1 MAVAAA
7 SAEFLDTNAQLERAV
22 DSKLVGTL
30 LSVGIMFTLLFAVF
44 LTRPG
49 SPMKYAAFA
58 GFAVMIGQTL
68 KPLVARLQDTKA
80 LARILALTTG
90 VFVGM
95 MAVGFYDRQNLLGFG
110 PYLLAG
116 LLGLILV
123 QILIV
128 LLATPA
134 EKGRALDWIRA
145 LGVAIFAAFTAYD
158 VQVLK
163 AGATG
168 CRVAKKAGL
177 APDYPRE
184 SLGLFLDFANLFSYI
199 GGSGNT

>member
-7 SAEFLDTNAQLERAV
+7 SAEFLDTNTQLERAV

-30 LSVGIMFTLLFAVF
+30 LSVGITLTFLFAVF
-44 LTRPG
+44 FVQPG

-58 GFAVMIGQTL
+58 GFAVMIGQSL
-68 KPLVARLQDTKA
+68 KPLVARLQDKNA

-116 LLGLILV
+116 LLGLIIV
-123 QILIV
+123 QVLIV
-128 LLATPA
+128 LLATPS
-134 EKGRALDWIRA
+134 EKAKALDWIRA
-145 LGVAIFAAFTAYD
+145 IGVAIFAAFTAYD

-184 SLGLFLDFANLFSYI
+184 SLGLFLDFANLFSYLG
-199 GGSGNT
+199 GGSNS